1 MAARGNIGFEEQ
13 NSVTSH
19 ILDES
24 KIADELQDMK
34 EELGTSSIIWW
45 ALENRSE
52 KLKDWCQ
59 IGEDGKLEGPFA
71 KVFEQAMRLEGT
83 KIIQS
88 KHAAGI
94 VVSPQPISEVCPM
107 VLDREGNDLLAGF
120 EGPSCEDV
128 GLLKL
133 DVLGI
138 KMLDKIMEIP
148 EILMG
153 V

>member
-1 MAARGNIGFEEQ
+1 MASRGNIGFAEQ
-13 NSVTSH
+13 NDITSH
-19 ILDES
+19 ILDEA

-34 EELGTSSIIWW
+34 DELGTASVITW
-45 ALENRSE
+45 ALENRSD
-52 KLKDWCQ
+52 KLKEWCQ
-59 IGEDGKLEGPFA
+59 IDDNGKLTGKFSRI
-71 KVFEQAMRLEGT
+71 FEQAIRLEDT

-88 KHAAGI
+88 KHAAG
-94 VVSPQPISEVCPM
+94 VVISPQPIYDICPM
-107 VLDREGNDLLAGF
+107 VINKEGTGQLAGF

-148 EILMG
+148 NILAG